1 MNQKQ
6 LTETV
11 RKFFD
16 HIEWQYDF
24 DETDNYFM
32 TGSRFEGGVEYCNVI
47 VDVEDEFVHCYAVVP
62 FEVPAERRADAAEF
76 VTRANSGMK
85 RGAFELNYADGEVR
99 FHTYMDVP
107 EGAAEPSE
115 IQLVLLT
122 QAPIAMI
129 QRYGMGLKDVA
140 EGTKTPAQ
148 AVAEAETRS

>member
-85 RGAFELNYADGEVR
+85 RGAFELTTSTAKC
-99 FHTYMDVP
+99 
-107 EGAAEPSE
+107 AS
-115 IQLVLLT
+115 
-122 QAPIAMI
+122 
-129 QRYGMGLKDVA
+129 
-140 EGTKTPAQ
+140 TPTWTSRKGRRNRAKSSSCSSPKP
-148 AVAEAETRS
+148 RSR

>member
-24 DETDNYFM
+24 DGTDNYFM

-62 FEVPAERRADAAEF
+62 FEVPAASPRGRRRIRDA
-76 VTRANSGMK
+76 R
-85 RGAFELNYADGEVR
+85 ELRHEARRVR
-99 FHTYMDVP
+99 T
-107 EGAAEPSE
+107 
-115 IQLVLLT
+115 
-122 QAPIAMI
+122 
-129 QRYGMGLKDVA
+129 
-140 EGTKTPAQ
+140 
-148 AVAEAETRS
+148 